1 MIVILLACA
10 LSSSLSAGSGFMG
23 GFFPDTKPYVKKK
36 FKLEKLK
43 DAMKDFVKAEADRKA
58 KDVKVV
64 EEGRADDYNEEGSQE
79 RIDDRIRELN
89 KKLPMFIWCQT
100 THEDLK
106 EYRDE
111 SEKTRDLVDDIIREM
126 NVDSTYSRDNVCL
139 QAIEKKPYHRTLQ
152 NNPVVATSTLQLD
165 PWEVPEDYEDD
176 AAFGFW
182 NFFYGKK
189 PPAMCDAST
198 PPTNGAVGDCT
209 DKLASGSSCQPTCND
224 GFDVDG
230 ATLCVAGVLNPAK
243 CIEISDDSEDEGEDG
258 DGADDGNGN
267 GDGADDGNGDG
278 ADDATE

>member
-1 MIVILLACA
+1 MH
-10 LSSSLSAGSGFMG
+10 
-23 GFFPDTKPYVKKK
+23 
-36 FKLEKLK
+36 
-43 DAMKDFVKAEADRKA
+43 
-58 KDVKVV
+58 
-64 EEGRADDYNEEGSQE
+64 
-79 RIDDRIRELN
+79 DDRIRELN

-126 NVDSTYSRDNVCL
+126 NIDSTYNRDNVCL

-182 NFFYGKK
+182 NFFHGKK
-189 PPAMCDAST
+189 PPATCDAST

-230 ATLCVAGVLNPAK
+230 ATLCVAGVLNPRSVLKSATIQGTRVK
-243 CIEISDDSEDEGEDG
+243 TATGPTTRPMTETGTGPMMPLNNLIYSHMIEYDSRCAHR
-258 DGADDGNGN
+258 GAHRRIHLLGSNQARENDVS
-267 GDGADDGNGDG
+267 
-278 ADDATE
+278 